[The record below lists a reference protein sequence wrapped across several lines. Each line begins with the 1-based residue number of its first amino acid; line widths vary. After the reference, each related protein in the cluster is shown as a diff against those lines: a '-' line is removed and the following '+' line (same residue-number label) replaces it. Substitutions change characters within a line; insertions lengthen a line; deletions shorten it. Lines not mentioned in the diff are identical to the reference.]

1 MTEDKFGFRKIVPTS
16 KFLRERRKWLRY
28 VNETN
33 ESIIISHRSKQNVV
47 LVPVEYFADL
57 VDKL

>member
-1 MTEDKFGFRKIVPTS
+1 MTKDKFDSCKIVPTS
-16 KFLRERRKWLRY
+16 KFLRERRKWFKY

-33 ESIIISHRSKQNVV
+33 ESIIISHRSKQSVV
-47 LVPVEYFADL
+47 LVPAEYFADL

>member
-1 MTEDKFGFRKIVPTS
+1 MTEDKFRFCKVVPTS
-16 KFLRERRKWLRY
+16 KFLRERRKWFKY

-33 ESIIISHRSKQNVV
+33 ESIIISHRSKQSVV
-47 LVPVEYFADL
+47 LVSAEYFVDL